1 MLMYNIE
8 MDEFARII
16 EYCYHEKHERFVIR
30 FLDGSSYALKV
41 SDLPKKLQTKKPKWE
56 DAKLSEDQTSLVV
69 FAGNDER
76 QIPAYIIHARGKAV

>member
-1 MLMYNIE
+1 MEEY
-8 MDEFARII
+8 ARII

-56 DAKLSEDQTSLVV
+56 EATLSEDHASLIV

-76 QIPAYIIHARGKAV
+76 QIPAHIIHARGKSV